1 MNHQA
6 KNILYGVS
14 ALLFLL
20 VFFLLWHDH
29 HLRLNI
35 DKMRMLQ
42 AQYAGY
48 IESVKRVLKKNNG
61 AFSDISDSE
70 KTTADIEMYDN
81 DDEFSIDSFMVI
93 NRSPSHLKESTESYI
108 KDQQLDT
115 LLQNISPHEWRD
127 YTDQVIHGVHNP
139 EPVLQTNR
147 PTPRYRTTP
156 TWKIKKPK
164 RAPLTNIVF
173 ALPIERSQF
182 WLSSFFGP
190 RKKPNGQWGFHYG
203 IDMAAQRGTP
213 IKAVARGVVEEAGYT
228 SGYGNTIVVA
238 HDAVYKTRYAHL
250 DSISVHVGQKVRQGD
265 MLGKV
270 GDTGFTRKT
279 GKDAS
284 HLHLELYENGKQV
297 NPLHLFAV

>member
-1 MNHQA
+1 
-6 KNILYGVS
+6 
-14 ALLFLL
+14 
-20 VFFLLWHDH
+20 
-29 HLRLNI
+29 
-35 DKMRMLQ
+35 MRVLQ
-42 AQYAGY
+42 MQYARY

-61 AFSDISDSE
+61 VLSDLANSV
-70 KTTADIEMYDN
+70 KTTANIEMCDD
-81 DDEFSIDSFMVI
+81 DDEFSIDPFMVI
-93 NRSPSHLKESTESYI
+93 NRSPSYLKKSTESYI
-108 KDQQLDT
+108 KNQQLDA
-115 LLQNISPHEWRD
+115 LLQNMSPHEWSD
-127 YTDQVIHGVHNP
+127 YTEQVIHEVHHP
-139 EPVLQTNR
+139 APVLQTNR
-147 PTPRYRTTP
+147 PTSRYRTTP

-213 IKAVARGVVEEAGYT
+213 IKAVAQGVVEQADYV
-228 SGYGNTIVVA
+228 SGYGNTIVVS

-250 DSISVHVGQKVRQGD
+250 DSISVCVGQKVRQGD
-265 MLGKV
+265 MLGGV

>member
-1 MNHQA
+1 
-6 KNILYGVS
+6 
-14 ALLFLL
+14 
-20 VFFLLWHDH
+20 
-29 HLRLNI
+29 
-35 DKMRMLQ
+35 MRMLQ
-42 AQYAGY
+42 MQYARY
-48 IESVKRVLKKNNG
+48 IESVKRVLKKNNV
-61 AFSDISDSE
+61 AFSDISDSVE
-70 KTTADIEMYDN
+70 TTAMDIEMG

-108 KDQQLDT
+108 KDQQLDA
-115 LLQNISPHEWRD
+115 LLQNISPDEWSD
-127 YTDQVIHGVHNP
+127 YTEQVIHGVHHP

-147 PTPRYRTTP
+147 PIRRYRTTP
-156 TWKIKKPK
+156 TWKTKKPK

-213 IKAVARGVVEEAGYT
+213 IKAAAQGIVEQAGYA

-238 HDAVYKTRYAHL
+238 HDTVYKTRYAHL
-250 DSISVHVGQKVRQGD
+250 DSISVRVGQKVRQGG

-270 GDTGFTRKT
+270 GDTGFTRKM

-297 NPLHLFAV
+297 NPLDLFAV

>member
-6 KNILYGVS
+6 RNILYSVS
-14 ALLFLL
+14 MLLFLL
-20 VFFLLWHDH
+20 VFFLLWQDH
-29 HLRLNI
+29 HLRSNI

-42 AQYAGY
+42 AQYASY
-48 IESVKRVLKKNNG
+48 IESVKRVLKKNNV
-61 AFSDISDSE
+61 AFSDISGSE
-70 KTTADIEMYDN
+70 ETMDIEMCDE
-81 DDEFSIDSFMVI
+81 DDEFSIDSFMMI
-93 NRSPSHLKESTESYI
+93 NRSPSYLKESTESYI
-108 KDQQLDT
+108 KDQQLDV
-115 LLQNISPHEWRD
+115 LLQNISPHEWSD
-127 YTDQVIHGVHNP
+127 YTEQVIREVHHP

-147 PTPRYRTTP
+147 PTPRYRTAP
-156 TWKIKKPK
+156 TWKTKKPK
-164 RAPLTNIVF
+164 RTPLTTIVF

-213 IKAVARGVVEEAGYT
+213 IKSVAQGIVEQASYA

-250 DSISVHVGQKVRQGD
+250 DSILVRVGQKVGQGD

-297 NPLHLFAV
+297 NPLHLFTM